1 MSKRVEHQVW
11 FKFKPGISDERI
23 EHHAKGLAALKGKIP
38 GILEIKV
45 GRNFT
50 DRAPGFGLGLSVTL
64 ESKDALEVYGPHPEH
79 KAVAGPLR
87 ADCDDVMAVDF
98 EF

>member
-1 MSKRVEHQVW
+1 MSKPVEHQVW

-23 EHHAKGLAALKGKIP
+23 EHHAKALAALKSKIP

-50 DRAPGFGLGLSVTL
+50 DRAPGYGLGLSVTF
-64 ESKDALEVYGPHPEH
+64 ESKAALEVYGPHAEH
-79 KAVAGPLR
+79 QAVSGPLR
-87 ADCDDVMAVDF
+87 TDCDDIKALDF